1 MQPRAYAPDL
11 DPSQKTV
18 ALSPEESGHLIRVLR
33 LEAGVRI
40 LVFDGRGTQ
49 YLARITA
56 AAKDRVTL
64 ALLDP
69 APPAPEPR
77 VRLTLAQAVLK
88 GEKMDAVIRDAT
100 MMGVSAVIPLITER
114 TVIPRSA
121 MEIGRVRDRWHRIA
135 VSSAKQCG
143 RAIVPDIGPAERLS
157 DLLEAQAQ
165 DAPDVM
171 RLLLV
176 EPSAIASASATD
188 DTATD
193 AGTTD
198 AGTTDASMNGR
209 LPAES
214 SPEGTLIAIGPEGGW
229 SPEEVEQARAAGWL
243 SWTLGA
249 RTLRAESAPLA
260 ALSILTYAWRL

>member
-1 MQPRAYAPDL
+1 VQPRAYAPDL
-11 DPSQKTV
+11 DPSQKTA
-18 ALSPEESGHLIRVLR
+18 ALSPEESAHLIRVLR
-33 LEAGVRI
+33 LEAGARV
-40 LVFDGRGTQ
+40 LVFDGRGAQ
-49 YLARITA
+49 FLARITT

-69 APPAPEPR
+69 VPPAAEPR

-88 GEKMDAVIRDAT
+88 GEKMDHVVRDAT

-121 MEIGRVRDRWHRIA
+121 LEMGRVRERWHRIA

-143 RAIVPDIGPAERLS
+143 RAIVPEIGPPERLT
-157 DLLEAQAQ
+157 DLFEAQAQ

-171 RLLLV
+171 RLQLV
-176 EPSAIASASATD
+176 EPSAVVSATHASD
-188 DTATD
+188 AMGTADATD
-193 AGTTD
+193 AAT
-198 AGTTDASMNGR
+198 NGR
-209 LPAES
+209 LPAEP
-214 SPEGTLIAIGPEGGW
+214 SPSGTLIAIGPEGGW
-229 SPEEVEQARAAGWL
+229 SPEEVDQAREAGWQT
-243 SWTLGA
+243 WTLGA